1 VCRSHLTGSATNG
14 EGDTSMATDDAES
27 NARRN
32 DLLHRMT
39 RTGLYLVTDDRLE
52 PDVLID
58 KLTAA
63 IKAGADVIQ
72 FRDKRTD
79 REAVAAVGKRV
90 AETCR
95 ALGAL
100 FIVND
105 DAQLA
110 TDLHADGI
118 HVGQE
123 DESPSAVRKI
133 VGPDQIIGLSVSHL
147 HEAHTAAKDPDLDY
161 IGFGALFN
169 TPTKPDAEPA
179 GPDML
184 AQAREIVAFPIVG
197 IGGVTAANL
206 APAFAAGADS
216 VAVVSA
222 VFSAPDPAAATREL
236 LAAIKKAR
244 SAEA

>member
-1 VCRSHLTGSATNG
+1 
-14 EGDTSMATDDAES
+14 MATGTAES
-27 NARRN
+27 KARRG

-39 RTGLYLVTDDRLE
+39 RTGLYLVTDDRLA
-52 PDVLID
+52 PDALMG

-63 IKAGADVIQ
+63 IKAGADVVQ
-72 FRDKRTD
+72 FRDKRMD
-79 REAVAAVGKRV
+79 REAVAAVGKQV

-110 TDLHADGI
+110 ADLNADGI

-123 DESPSAVRKI
+123 DASPAEVRKI

-147 HEAHTAAKDPDLDY
+147 HEADKAALDPDLDY

-184 AQAREIVAFPIVG
+184 AQAREKVPFPIVG

-244 SAEA
+244 SAGA

>member
-1 VCRSHLTGSATNG
+1 
-14 EGDTSMATDDAES
+14 MATDEAES
-27 NARRN
+27 KARRA
-32 DLLHRMT
+32 DILHRMT
-39 RTGLYLVTDDRLE
+39 RSGLYLVTDDRLE
-52 PDVLID
+52 VHTLLSR
-58 KLTAA
+58 LTAA
-63 IKAGADVIQ
+63 IEAGADVVQ
-72 FRDKRTD
+72 FRDKRPD
-79 REAVAAVGKRV
+79 REAVAAVGKQV

-95 ALGAL
+95 SLGAL

-105 DAQLA
+105 DAELA
-110 TDLHADGI
+110 ADLHADGI
-118 HVGQE
+118 HVGQN
-123 DESPSAVRKI
+123 DMSPAEVRKI

-147 HEAHTAAKDPDLDY
+147 HEADIAAKDPDLDY

-184 AQAREIVAFPIVG
+184 AEARKRVAFPIVG

-222 VFSAPDPAAATREL
+222 VFSAADPAAATREL
-236 LAAIKKAR
+236 LSAI
-244 SAEA
+244 AEARRAAK